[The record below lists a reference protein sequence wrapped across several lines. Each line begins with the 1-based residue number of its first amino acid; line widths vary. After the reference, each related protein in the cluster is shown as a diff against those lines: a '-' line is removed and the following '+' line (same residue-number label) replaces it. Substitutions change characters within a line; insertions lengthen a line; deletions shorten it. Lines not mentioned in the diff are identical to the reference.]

1 MLDITTVVVAAIF
14 CGLCVEYFKYQTKMK
29 KLEVEAQAGQ
39 AATNSGE
46 IRELKDRIANLE
58 KIVTASGY
66 QLGREIEAL

>member
-29 KLEVEAQAGQ
+29 KLEVESQAGQ

-46 IRELKDRIANLE
+46 IRELKNRIANLE